1 MSDKVFLFLT
11 IPVVLTVLIFFGF
24 KIWAKNE
31 LCSVYYKEINIVA
44 CFLSD
49 STLPQ
54 RSNR

>member
-1 MSDKVFLFLT
+1 MKDSYLT
-11 IPVVLTVLIFFGF
+11 ILVVLGLIVVLMFFGF

-31 LCSVYYKEINIVA
+31 LCSVYYSEMNRVA